1 MKNIGF
7 TQVIIILFVFLAGF
21 LFFFSCNQNAV
32 KRNTPDKGAISI
44 SGAFA
49 LYPLTVLWAEEFN
62 KSYPDIRIDISAG
75 GAGKGMADVLAG
87 MVDLAMFSRD
97 VLPAETERGAWPVAV
112 AKDAVVPVVN
122 SANPFIEALMTHGLK
137 KDMLE
142 TLYTSEMATRW
153 SEICPGISLE
163 GKVHNYTRSDA
174 CGAAQVW
181 AKYLNSNQEQ
191 LQGIGVFGDPGM
203 ADAVKKDVMGLGY
216 NNMAYVYD
224 IDSRAIRPGLAVLP
238 IDLNKNGVIDKDERF
253 YESLDSL
260 LLAIQRGAYP
270 APPAR
275 DLYFISNGTPKNEQ
289 VNTFLNWVLTHGQQY
304 ISRAGYVNLS
314 EEQITEQRQKLQNG
328 AH

>member
-7 TQVIIILFVFLAGF
+7 TPVIVILFVFLAGF
-21 LFFFSCNQNAV
+21 LFFSSCNQNGV
-32 KRNTPDKGAISI
+32 KRNNPDKGAISI

-62 KSYPDIRIDISAG
+62 KSYPDIRVDISAG

-97 VLPAETERGAWPVAV
+97 VLPAETERGAWSVAV

-122 SANPFIEALMTHGLK
+122 SANPFIEVLMKHGLN

-142 TLYTSEMATRW
+142 TLYTSEMVTRW
-153 SEICPGISLE
+153 SEICPGISQE
-163 GKVHNYTRSDA
+163 SKVHNYTRSDA

-203 ADAVKKDVMGLGY
+203 AEAVKKDVLGLGY
-216 NNMAYVYD
+216 NNMAYMYD
-224 IDSRAIRPGLAVLP
+224 IDSRAIRPGLAVIP
-238 IDLNKNGVIDKDERF
+238 IDLNKNGVIDDDERF
-253 YESLDSL
+253 YGSLDSL
-260 LLAIQRGAYP
+260 LRAIQRGAYP

-275 DLYFISNGTPKNEQ
+275 DLFFISNGTPKNEQ
-289 VNTFLNWVLTHGQQY
+289 VRTFLNWVLTHGQQY

-314 EEQITEQRQKLQNG
+314 EEQITEQKQKLHNES
-328 AH
+328 H